1 MPAFPST
8 SATHI
13 SVIGHGF
20 LGKSIVDELASQG
33 LPISV
38 LCRAP
43 PKCQAVQGVSY
54 CVGPVADQAR
64 LRPETS
70 GGLVVFAAGGTSPAL
85 SRCELS
91 KLATEELE
99 LLDIAIRTSADR
111 AEGFVYLSSSAV
123 YGEVISH
130 AAREGD
136 PLNPVSGYGHHKIMC
151 EEKCK
156 ALAAELGVGLTILRL
171 SNPFG
176 AHQISG
182 RRQGL
187 IGILLDNIRTNQL
200 TSVRGD
206 GAAVRDYFP
215 SSVLGSVIGL
225 MAKGERGAP
234 EILNVSSGVG
244 LTTIQVIRKLESWL
258 GKNISFRFIPSVDGE
273 IHRSVLD
280 PSLLQE
286 WAGISQ
292 LETSFESGLKA
303 LECIMSRLD
312 A

>member
-1 MPAFPST
+1 MPAPPTT
-8 SATHI
+8 SPAHI

-33 LPISV
+33 NPMSV
-38 LCRAP
+38 ICRTAP
-43 PKCQAVQGVSY
+43 EGPAVRGVNY
-54 CVGPVADQAR
+54 CVGPVADRAR
-64 LRPETS
+64 LQPETS
-70 GGLVVFAAGGTSPAL
+70 GGLVVFAVGGTSPAL
-85 SRCELS
+85 SKYELA

-99 LLDIAIRTSADR
+99 LLDLAMRTSAER
-111 AEGFVYLSSSAV
+111 GEGFVYLSSSAV
-123 YGEVISH
+123 YGEVVSP

-156 ALAAELGVGLTILRL
+156 ALSAELGVPLTILRL

-187 IGILLDNIRTNQL
+187 IGILLDNIRRGQATL
-200 TSVRGD
+200 VRGD
-206 GAAVRDYFP
+206 GTAVRDYVP
-215 SSVLGSVIGL
+215 ASVLGSVIGRL
-225 MAKGERGAP
+225 ARRDQGAP
-234 EILNVSSGVG
+234 TILNVSSGVG
-244 LTTIQVIRKLESWL
+244 HTTVQVIRKLESWL
-258 GKNISFRFIPSVDGE
+258 GKTVPFQFIPSIDGE

-280 PSLLQE
+280 PLLLQE

-303 LECIMSRLD
+303 LERIMSRRD